1 MSDIDAGPDLDSDSD
16 RPHLVRRLE
25 SSTAEHVDREEP
37 LRHWL
42 SKELEEEGSEG
53 ANDPSADDIESA
65 AELVEQL
72 VVRKPIA
79 HAIFNENDLDW
90 FFVDLRA
97 EELSE
102 LHVIKGPEDEDW
114 RAVADDGTLESV
126 ARRIHEADDVE
137 RLHERAPKDLIE
149 VVELAEEGPDE
160 RDSSPFVVVQEE
172 GSDAPYVA
180 DGNHR
185 AAALLL
191 RILRDDERPRQAAY
205 VGVPSDWELA

>member
-1 MSDIDAGPDLDSDSD
+1 MSDSEPGSGLGSDTD
-16 RPHLVRRLE
+16 RPHLLRRLD
-25 SSTAEHVDREEP
+25 SSTAEPVSREEP
-37 LRHWL
+37 LGHWL
-42 SKELEEEGSEG
+42 SKELEGDEMSVDELGSE
-53 ANDPSADDIESA
+53 

-72 VVRKPIA
+72 VMRKPIA
-79 HAIFNENDLDW
+79 HTIFNENDLDW
-90 FFVDLRA
+90 FFVDLRT

-102 LHVIKGPEDEDW
+102 LHVVKGPEDEDW
-114 RAVADDGTLESV
+114 RSVAEDGTLESV
-126 ARRIHEADDVE
+126 ARRIYEADDVE
-137 RLHERAPKDLIE
+137 RLHRESPKDLME
-149 VVELAEEGPDE
+149 VVELADEGPDE
-160 RDSSPFVVVQEE
+160 RDSSPFLVVQEE

>member
-1 MSDIDAGPDLDSDSD
+1 MSDSETGSGGDAD
-16 RPHLVRRLE
+16 RPHLVRRLDSSIAE
-25 SSTAEHVDREEP
+25 SVSREEP
-37 LRHWL
+37 LGHWL
-42 SKELEEEGSEG
+42 SKELEDDEMSVDELGSE
-53 ANDPSADDIESA
+53 

-72 VVRKPIA
+72 VLRKPIA

-102 LHVIKGPEDEDW
+102 LHVVKGPEDEDW
-114 RAVADDGTLESV
+114 RAVAEDGTLLSV

-137 RLHERAPKDLIE
+137 RLHESSPKDLVE

-160 RDSSPFVVVQEE
+160 RDSSPFIVVQEE

-191 RILRDDERPRQAAY
+191 RILRDDEQPRQAAY
-205 VGVPSDWELA
+205 VGVPTDWECA

>member
-1 MSDIDAGPDLDSDSD
+1 MSDTEGGPESD
-16 RPHLVRRLE
+16 RPHLVRRLD
-25 SSTAEHVDREEP
+25 SSTAEPVDREEP

-42 SKELEEEGSEG
+42 SKELEGEDEDEGDSEG
-53 ANDPSADDIESA
+53 DDLSADDRHST

-79 HAIFNENDLDW
+79 HTIFNENDLDW

-102 LHVIKGPEDEDW
+102 LHVIKGPEGEGW

-137 RLHERAPKDLIE
+137 RIHERAPKDLIE

-191 RILRDDERPRQAAY
+191 RIIRDEERPRQAAY
-205 VGVPSDWELA
+205 VGVPSDWELS

>member
-1 MSDIDAGPDLDSDSD
+1 MSDTDGGPNSD
-16 RPHLVRRLE
+16 RPHLVRRLD
-25 SSTAEHVDREEP
+25 SSTAEPVDRDEP

-42 SKELEEEGSEG
+42 SKELEGESDEM
-53 ANDPSADDIESA
+53 SADDLHST

-72 VVRKPIA
+72 VMRKPIA
-79 HAIFNENDLDW
+79 HSIFNENDLDW

-126 ARRIHEADDVE
+126 ALRIHETDDVE
-137 RLHERAPKDLIE
+137 RLDREAPKDLIE
-149 VVELAEEGPDE
+149 VVELADEDPDE

-172 GSDAPYVA
+172 GTDAPYVA

-185 AAALLL
+185 AVALLL
-191 RILRDDERPRQAAY
+191 RIIRDEERPRQAAY
-205 VGVPSDWELA
+205 VGVPTEWDLN